1 MTSSKR
7 TISGH
12 QKAYQAI
19 KKLIIDGE
27 LVEGSP
33 IRQDEIASSLGI
45 SKIPVREAL
54 IRLEADGFIKFTP
67 NVGATVSVFTVD
79 DYLEMLDIR
88 LALECKALELALPN
102 MTHADIDKAQKI
114 LNQYALAQDETERSD
129 LNMEFHQCI
138 YAPSMRPRLLL
149 MISAAQDQMGKILR
163 HRVSQVAGS
172 QRSHSQHQEILDV
185 CASGDVNKAVKL
197 LKKHIEQ
204 SKKEILGFFRGLD

>member
-1 MTSSKR
+1 MTSLKK
-7 TISGH
+7 TISGN

-67 NVGATVSVFTVD
+67 NIGATVCVFTVD

-102 MTHADIDKAQKI
+102 ITHKDLDKAQNI
-114 LNQYALAQDETERSD
+114 LNQYALAEDETQRSD

-138 YAPSMRPRLLL
+138 YAPSMRPRLLQ

-163 HRVSQVAGS
+163 HRVSQVTGS
-172 QRSHSQHQEILDV
+172 QRSHVQHQEILDA
-185 CASGDVNKAVKL
+185 CANGDINKSVKL